1 MLKRSK
7 MSDLTTTGQGR
18 SLVLRYIQHFNEVS
32 GTKSAGIKKKS
43 RIPGVMITQ
52 FVVEIPEG
60 MSCPDFQRKPISLT
74 IQQGKLGVF
83 KAVVTG
89 DPKPT
94 VTWNRANGE
103 ITEGDKFNCKYDDTS
118 GENTL
123 EIKKVSPAEADTYK
137 CFAVNE
143 YGRAICTATLNV
155 IEVGFSKEK
164 AMEQMD
170 ICSTNPAELRKMLKK
185 SKEVKPQPKDEGGID
200 ERFWEIIVSADR
212 KDYERICLEF
222 GVKDLRLILKKLEQK
237 KQEREEEQCKY
248 VDYVKNLRHVQV
260 RGDGS
265 ASFEFEME
273 LKDATSRIFLYKD
286 GVMIP
291 FFDDPGTK
299 HSLKTVGKKLVFSIN
314 DLLPEDAGL
323 YQVDV
328 EDVNLFSTD
337 FKIPNVNFVV
347 KIQEVIAQ
355 EREDALFE
363 CVLSHPL
370 PRIRW
375 MGKNSPLEDGEK
387 HSITVSE
394 DKLIHS
400 LLIRDCKQLDKGIYA
415 AIAGIKSCSAWLV
428 VQADAEASGGK
439 KASRKTTSAGGAGVD
454 LQKVAEEQRLWLL
467 GERERTEASL
477 KAKGEAELLE
487 PNRASVTDGAGA
499 AVANG
504 YCKDGKERGAEGQ
517 ASVKDENAGSR
528 IKAEAYGLGADGS
541 NMSDR
546 SDCTNTSRG
555 SSSAGGSEGDLKLT
569 GDNQSGTGSK
579 AGQNGSLKS
588 KDINHQP
595 LDKDAFSK
603 AQESKDL
610 LGNDVSDGSQHT
622 GESAALHG
630 PNGKEDSRSAKNN
643 SMKNHIKGT
652 DPTNDQMMQIS
663 NKDGHSEGK
672 TSSSGTDGHSDTR
685 STKQT
690 TVEQSNGDGC
700 SPDQNHLSGS
710 EGKEVSGAS
719 AESSGLARPG
729 PEALS
734 DNADQ
739 SIESEND
746 ETEDSAAKAKR
757 KRPGSLITD
766 LFIDPGVQFVSGL
779 SDVNA
784 ILGGTAEI
792 MCKVSSEDCE
802 GAWFKDNQK
811 LSAND
816 DFQITKDGST
826 HKLIINNCKE
836 EHSGKYRFE
845 ADGRKT
851 EAVIYVKDPPRFT
864 EEDLSVFSKPV
875 VIKVGQNAVF
885 QLPFHGLEPM
895 KMQWFREGEELLED
909 HGVRIERGHAH
920 SRLLLSRCSRK
931 SAGEIKFRL
940 RNDHGT
946 TEVVTQLVVLDR
958 PTVPQGPAEL
968 VDSSP
973 TAIEFKWRPPK
984 DEGGCPLVSYALE
997 RRQVGRN
1004 TWKKLGEVP
1013 AVAGYRDNDVEHGRK
1028 YCYRIRAVNAEGVS
1042 DVMET
1047 DDLQAGTLAFPGPPS
1062 PPKVVAASKDCIT
1075 LSWAPPTFTAGSRVL
1090 GYSLE
1095 KRKKGS
1101 NLWSSVGDL
1110 ITGKTH
1116 AVKDVVESME
1126 YEFRVAAVN
1135 QSGVGEFSNPSE
1147 FVFARDPKKPPGKVT
1162 DLKVTDRSYTHLSL
1176 AWTKPEAVAGLL
1188 DEARGYHVEIRPAEC
1203 SEWSRC
1209 NVTPSILP
1217 SYSVKGL
1224 RSMEM
1229 YWVRVFAANEGG
1241 ESPPT
1246 ELQNY
1251 VLAMPLPVRP
1261 RFTDQKMKSFM
1272 VVRAGNSVRITVNFE
1287 AMPLPQVFWL
1297 KDNVPVA
1304 KRVTV
1309 SNCDSSSQLLIP
1321 SSERSDTGV
1330 YSITVKNLVGQE
1342 TFSLEV
1348 RVTDDPKPPGPI
1360 TLEEKV
1366 PGTVT
1371 VSWEPSPDEQRD
1383 DRLHYSV
1390 CALDSSR
1397 RTWSTAAERLFNN
1410 QLTVCSVMP
1419 GREYHF
1425 WVYAKN
1431 DMGTSAPS
1439 VSPTW
1444 GTERKKERFVVHAP
1458 TRKDPDPRCAPSF
1471 MVPLKCHTAPKGYE
1485 CYMSCAVTGN
1495 PKPRV
1500 TWYRDNVSL
1509 NTNTS
1514 YHVSD
1519 VCGVC
1524 SMLILRVTPK
1534 DVGEYTV
1541 LAENALGRAE
1551 CSTTLIVIE

>member
-1 MLKRSK
+1 
-7 MSDLTTTGQGR
+7 
-18 SLVLRYIQHFNEVS
+18 
-32 GTKSAGIKKKS
+32 
-43 RIPGVMITQ
+43 MITQ

-60 MSCPDFQRKPISLT
+60 KSCPDFQRKPISLT

-103 ITEGDKFNCKYDDTS
+103 ITEGDKFKSKYDDTS

-123 EIKKVSPAEADTYK
+123 EINKVSPAEADTYK

-185 SKEVKPQPKDEGGID
+185 SKEVKPQPKEEGGID
-200 ERFWEIIVSADR
+200 ERFWEIIMSADR

-248 VDYVKNLRHVQV
+248 VDYVQNLRHVQV

-291 FFDDPGTK
+291 FFDDAGTK

-328 EDVNLFSTD
+328 EGVNLFSTD

-467 GERERTEASL
+467 EERERMEASL

-487 PNRASVTDGAGA
+487 PNKASSTDGAGA

-504 YCKDGKERGAEGQ
+504 YCKDGKERGAESQ

-546 SDCTNTSRG
+546 SNCNNTSRG
-555 SSSAGGSEGDLKLT
+555 SSSAGGSEEDLKLT
-569 GDNQSGTGSK
+569 GDNKSGTGSK
-579 AGQNGSLKS
+579 AGHNGSLKS
-588 KDINHQP
+588 K
-595 LDKDAFSK
+595 
-603 AQESKDL
+603 
-610 LGNDVSDGSQHT
+610 GG
-622 GESAALHG
+622 SAALHG
-630 PNGKEDSRSAKNN
+630 PNGKKDSRSAKNN
-643 SMKNHIKGT
+643 SMKNHINGT
-652 DPTNDQMMQIS
+652 DSTNDQMMQIS
-663 NKDGHSEGK
+663 NKDGQSEGK

-690 TVEQSNGDGC
+690 T
-700 SPDQNHLSGS
+700 
-710 EGKEVSGAS
+710 
-719 AESSGLARPG
+719 
-729 PEALS
+729 

-885 QLPFHGLEPM
+885 QLPFHGQEPM

-931 SAGEIKFRL
+931 NAGEIKFRL

-946 TEVVTQLVVLDR
+946 TEVITQLVVLDR
-958 PTVPQGPAEL
+958 PTVPQGPAEV
-968 VDSSP
+968 VDSSS

-984 DEGGCPLVSYALE
+984 DEGGCPLVSYSLE

-1047 DDLQAGTLAFPGPPS
+1047 DDLQAGTLAFPGPPL

-1075 LSWAPPTFTAGSRVL
+1075 LSWAPPTFTAGSHVL

-1251 VLAMPLPVRP
+1251 VLVMPLPVRP

-1390 CALDSSR
+1390 CALDSCR

-1410 QLTVCSVMP
+1410 QLTVCNVMQ

-1444 GTERKKERFVVHAP
+1444 GTERKKERFVVHPP
-1458 TRKDPDPRCAPSF
+1458 TRKDSDRRCAPSF

-1485 CYMSCAVTGN
+1485 CYMSCAVKGN

-1500 TWYRDNVSL
+1500 TWYRNNVSL
-1509 NTNTS
+1509 NTNTN
-1514 YHVSD
+1514 YYISD
-1519 VCGVC
+1519 ICGVC

-1534 DVGEYTV
+1534 DVGEYTI